1 MLFNYPSFI
10 NQKEQT
16 PSELL
21 FNNVRM
27 AIQTHVGEIW
37 LNLEFGTNIRN
48 LIKQGIDEITIAE
61 IKSELELKLQRYF
74 SNDLLISKLDV
85 WQELDRVKVNLEYV
99 ELRTGIMNTVQ
110 TEEIILNDDT
120 SLY

>member
-74 SNDLLISKLDV
+74 SNDLLINKLDI

>member
-21 FNNVRM
+21 FNSVRM
-27 AIQTHVGEIW
+27 AVQTHVGEIW
-37 LNLEFGTNIRN
+37 FNLEFGTNIRN

-61 IKSELELKLQRYF
+61 IKSELELKLQKYF
-74 SNDLLISKLDV
+74 SNDLLINKLDI
-85 WQELDRVKVNLEYV
+85 WQELDRVKVNLEYI

>member
-27 AIQTHVGEIW
+27 VIQTHVGEIW

-61 IKSELELKLQRYF
+61 IKSELELKLQKYF
-74 SNDLLISKLDV
+74 SNDLLINKLDI
-85 WQELDRVKVNLEYV
+85 WQELDRVKINLEYV

>member
-61 IKSELELKLQRYF
+61 IKSELELKLQKYF
-74 SNDLLISKLDV
+74 SNDLLINKLDI
-85 WQELDRVKVNLEYV
+85 WQELDRVKINLEYV

>member
-61 IKSELELKLQRYF
+61 IKSELELKLQKYF
-74 SNDLLISKLDV
+74 SNDLLINKLDI
-85 WQELDRVKVNLEYV
+85 WQELDRLKVNLEYV